1 MAVSVP
7 MVPLFLGV
15 AALWLGCF
23 GTADAKFS
31 PPECKGGCIIASVQ
45 FPKQECSCV
54 VPSCDQKE
62 LKRHSEAT
70 IRKVARQS
78 HSNSDNS
85 NSNSNSNRASTNL
98 QPPQLVT
105 GLDCDFCNRDANT
118 YSRCAMSLNSS
129 WHWHLSLSSSP
140 TNTTSSRSCSA
151 CSLGPLCTNSVCM
164 R

>member
-1 MAVSVP
+1 MAVCTPIIS
-7 MVPLFLGV
+7 LFLGV

-45 FPKQECSCV
+45 YPKRECICV

-85 NSNSNSNRASTNL
+85 NSNSKSALTML
-98 QPPQLVT
+98 QPPHMVT

-118 YSRCAMSLNSS
+118 YSRCVL
-129 WHWHLSLSSSP
+129 
-140 TNTTSSRSCSA
+140 
-151 CSLGPLCTNSVCM
+151 
-164 R
+164 